1 MATVL
6 QFPAANAERKTIAK
20 VSGAG
25 AQIVFFTGVRYERV
39 DLPEKPKP
47 PKQAKARSGAPE
59 LLLAL

>member
-6 QFPAANAERKTIAK
+6 QFPAADAERKTIAK
-20 VSGAG
+20 VGGAG

-47 PKQAKARSGAPE
+47 AKQAKPRSGARE